1 MKKSAIYLLLFLCGY
16 SQFAIAQ
23 DPHFTQFMKSGSA
36 LNPAAAGH
44 NVEHIRATLLYRNQW
59 ASVTSPFTT
68 QALFFD
74 KAVGRVG
81 LGFNIVN
88 NSAGDAGIRQLH
100 FNGNLGYTF
109 NVRKNRIAAGIQ
121 LGLLNKSFD
130 PSKMTFDDQYVQDQ
144 GFNASNPTQETFSYT
159 NLTRPDLGAG
169 LHWSREPGDKLQPYA
184 GISIQ
189 HINQPKESFILE
201 NNFIPVKYT
210 LNSGVAIRVN
220 DQITVSP
227 MVLYSQ
233 QFTAKELVVGSVV
246 KLPMQDRNNVEGGIF
261 YRHKDAVALY
271 AGYQWNSL
279 AAGISYD
286 VNVSGVTGG
295 PGAFELTLTYIPK
308 AKEKKTEA
316 PKKEKDKSTIPSGD
330 SRATEIKGAKPKAEK
345 AKAEPVAPAE
355 EVKSKKPVV
364 QPAPKPNTIVKDADS
379 DGIPDSEDECIY
391 MKGTVATKGCPDSDN
406 DGVTD
411 NLDVC
416 PMVKGSTQNKG
427 CPGTEEVAHTK
438 EEKAAAIQFKTNSDE
453 VKGIIRLEVIE
464 PILDELYENPTW
476 KVVISGHTDS
486 EGTELYNM
494 DLSQRRAEKIRAIFL
509 RKGLEENRISTVSYG
524 ETKPLDDNRSEEGK
538 AANRRAEI
546 HILK

>member
-1 MKKSAIYLLLFLCGY
+1 
-16 SQFAIAQ
+16 
-23 DPHFTQFMKSGSA
+23 
-36 LNPAAAGH
+36 
-44 NVEHIRATLLYRNQW
+44 
-59 ASVTSPFTT
+59 
-68 QALFFD
+68 
-74 KAVGRVG
+74 
-81 LGFNIVN
+81 
-88 NSAGDAGIRQLH
+88 
-100 FNGNLGYTF
+100 
-109 NVRKNRIAAGIQ
+109 
-121 LGLLNKSFD
+121 
-130 PSKMTFDDQYVQDQ
+130 MTFDDQYVQDQ

-159 NLTRPDLGAG
+159 NLTRPDIGAG

-233 QFTAKELVVGSVV
+233 QFTAKELVVGSLV

-261 YRHKDAVALY
+261 YRHKDAIALY
-271 AGYQWNSL
+271 AGYQWNSV

-316 PKKEKDKSTIPSGD
+316 PKKEKAKKENSTIPSGD
-330 SRATEIKGAKPKAEK
+330 SRATEIKGEKPKAEK

-355 EVKSKKPVV
+355 EVKSKKTAP
-364 QPAPKPNTIVKDADS
+364 QPAPKPDTVVNDADS

-391 MKGTVATKGCPDSDN
+391 MKGTAATKGCPDSDN

-427 CPGTEEVAHTK
+427 CPGTEEAAHTK